1 MLCVT
6 GSIRKS
12 GMMVD
17 AHTPTSL
24 AQLPP
29 PRSATWNADGPSG
42 PGADCS
48 EASMDEFYQWLGV
61 SKSKKIR
68 LAVMEWTCGNR
79 SATRRASRSTH
90 PKPPACSTSSLC
102 CSISARHWTPCVR
115 PSIAGG
121 REKPRFSKH
130 VYSKPETHGDACLGY
145 GCRR

>member
-42 PGADCS
+42 SGADCS

-90 PKPPACSTSSLC
+90 PAASLFDKLPVLQHLGK
-102 CSISARHWTPCVR
+102 ALDTMRKAEYRRWEGEAV
-115 PSIAGG
+115 
-121 REKPRFSKH
+121 FF
-130 VYSKPETHGDACLGY
+130 ETCLLET
-145 GCRR
+145 RNS